1 MNIKIKRNEKVLITI
16 YLFLI
21 IILGLG
27 ITYSFFT
34 MASRAKEDST
44 KVYAGWLD
52 IDYNEGNTIV
62 TDSLFPMHEPSFNE
76 TRNIYKKKFSVNSKG
91 TLEQNVSIS
100 FEVSKNEFSTNS
112 IKYSLYNYNG
122 TKLSS
127 GYVNNGLV
135 TLVDNQYFKENETRD
150 YILIIWLEENSK
162 DQTKEQG
169 KMLSGTIVVQSK
181 QYGF

>member
-1 MNIKIKRNEKVLITI
+1 
-16 YLFLI
+16 
-21 IILGLG
+21 
-27 ITYSFFT
+27 
-34 MASRAKEDST
+34 
-44 KVYAGWLD
+44 
-52 IDYNEGNTIV
+52 
-62 TDSLFPMHEPSFNE
+62 MHEPSFNE

-112 IKYSLYNYNG
+112 IKYSLYNDNG